1 MWPLLGRC
9 SVTRGELSSWLR
21 LTNVRGLGNRTVLK
35 LLKAFGSPEQAL
47 GASRATLAHAIG
59 ESLAAAMASPPDEAL
74 IERTLA
80 WAAEA
85 SHAIVTLGDPS
96 YPPSLLTIPDP
107 PMVLYLVGNSSL
119 LARPA
124 LAVVGS
130 RNPSAQGIDNARAFA
145 RTLGK
150 ADLTIVSGLALGI
163 DAAAHEGGLGNTGS
177 TIAVLGCGI
186 NVVYPKTNRAL
197 FERIATEGLLLSE
210 YGLDVP
216 ALPAHFPA
224 RNRIISGLARGCLV
238 IEASLSSGSL
248 ITARVA
254 VEQGREVFAIPG
266 SIHSPLSK
274 GCHAL
279 IKQGA
284 KLVESAHDVLEEL
297 HYDRTL
303 VGQIPREQPKPTS
316 PLLDAMGF
324 EPVHLDILCSR
335 LNLTPDVVSAML
347 LELELEGRV
356 VAAAGGRYQR
366 RA

>member
-1 MWPLLGRC
+1 M
-9 SVTRGELSSWLR
+9 TREELSSWLR

-35 LLKAFGSPEQAL
+35 LLKAFGAPGHVL
-47 GASRATLAHAIG
+47 GASRATLSHAIG
-59 ESLAAAMASPPDEAL
+59 ETLAAAIAAPQDETL

-80 WAAEA
+80 WAVEPR
-85 SHAIVTLGDPS
+85 HAIIPLGEPS
-96 YPPSLLTIPDP
+96 YPQSLLTIPDP
-107 PMVLYLVGNSSL
+107 PVLLFLVGNVAL
-119 LARPA
+119 LSRPA
-124 LAVVGS
+124 LAIVGS
-130 RNPSAQGIDNARAFA
+130 RNPSAQGIDNARAFSKS
-145 RTLGK
+145 LGK

-163 DAAAHEGGLGNTGS
+163 DAAAHEGALGNSGS

-197 FERIATEGLLLSE
+197 FERIASEGLLLSE

-254 VEQGREVFAIPG
+254 AEQGREVFAIPG

-284 KLVESAHDVLEEL
+284 KLVESSHDVLEEL
-297 HYDRTL
+297 QYDRT
-303 VGQIPREQPKPTS
+303 QIGERTPDHPKPAS

-356 VAAAGGRYQR
+356 VAASGGRYLR
-366 RA
+366 RT

>member
-1 MWPLLGRC
+1 
-9 SVTRGELSSWLR
+9 VTHGELASWLR
-21 LTNVRGLGNRTVLK
+21 LTGVRGLGNRTLLK
-35 LLKAFGSPEQAL
+35 LLKAFGSPERVL
-47 GASRATLAHAIG
+47 GASRATLSHAIG
-59 ESLAAAMASPPDEAL
+59 ETLAAAIAAPTDDVL
-74 IERTLA
+74 IEQTLA
-80 WAAEA
+80 WAAEPG
-85 SHAIVTLGDPS
+85 HAIITLGDPG
-96 YPPSLLTIPDP
+96 YPPQLLTIPDP
-107 PMVLYLVGNSSL
+107 PGLLYLVGNTAL
-119 LARPA
+119 LSRPA
-124 LAVVGS
+124 LAIVGS

-145 RTLGK
+145 KTLGK

-163 DAAAHEGGLGNTGS
+163 DAAAHEGALGNSGG

-197 FERIATEGLLLSE
+197 FERIAGEGLLLSE

-297 HYDRTL
+297 QYDRIP
-303 VGQIPREQPKPTS
+303 VGETPAAAAMPAS

-356 VAAAGGRYQR
+356 VAASGGRYLR

>member
-1 MWPLLGRC
+1 
-9 SVTRGELSSWLR
+9 VTREELSSWLR
-21 LTNVRGLGNRTVLK
+21 LISVRGLGNRTLLK
-35 LLKAFGSPEQAL
+35 LLKAFGSPERVL
-47 GASRATLAHAIG
+47 EASRATLSHAIG
-59 ESLAAAMASPPDEAL
+59 ETLAAAIATPADDSS
-74 IERTLA
+74 IERTLE
-80 WAAEA
+80 WAAHPG
-85 SHAIVTLGDPS
+85 HAIITLGDPH
-96 YPPSLLTIPDP
+96 YPALLLTIPDP
-107 PMVLYLVGNSSL
+107 PVLLYLVGNVSL
-119 LARPA
+119 LSRPA
-124 LAVVGS
+124 LAIVGS

-145 RTLGK
+145 RALVK

-163 DAAAHEGGLGNTGS
+163 DAAAHEGALNNAGS

-186 NVVYPKTNRAL
+186 NVVYPKTNRTL
-197 FERIATEGLLLSE
+197 FERIAAEGLLLSE

-216 ALPAHFPA
+216 ALPAHFPS

-297 HYDRTL
+297 QYDRTPIGEMPSATA
-303 VGQIPREQPKPTS
+303 VPTS

-356 VAAAGGRYQR
+356 VAATGGRYLR